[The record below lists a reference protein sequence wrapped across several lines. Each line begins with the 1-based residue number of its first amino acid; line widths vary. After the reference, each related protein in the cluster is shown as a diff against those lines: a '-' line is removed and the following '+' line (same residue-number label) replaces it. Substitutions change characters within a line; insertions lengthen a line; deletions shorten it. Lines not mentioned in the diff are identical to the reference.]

1 MEISA
6 GSLDNENRKNKTLLT
21 RGAFDSL
28 LRGHSWLSGESP
40 PQKYCECYSLSG
52 ARGASWK
59 QSRELSSSGQRGLA
73 ARALRPGA
81 WGETAKSTAWKLLSC
96 MLGPGDG
103 TAGGEG
109 LIRRPEAELCVPFAA
124 LKRNGTIIS
133 FILSFFFFGAWGVI
147 TARKG
152 LRKAGTEKKRCRAWG
167 RCTKIPAIPRCFVFC
182 LEGSESKFGV

>member
-28 LRGHSWLSGESP
+28 LRGHSWLSRESP
-40 PQKYCECYSLSG
+40 PQKYCKCYSFSG

-73 ARALRPGA
+73 TRALRPGTR
-81 WGETAKSTAWKLLSC
+81 GETGKSTAWKLLSC
-96 MLGPGDG
+96 MLGLGAG

-109 LIRRPEAELCVPFAA
+109 FIRHPEAELWISFAG
-124 LKRNGTIIS
+124 LKRNGMIIY
-133 FILSFFFFGAWGVI
+133 FILILFWC
-147 TARKG
+147 
-152 LRKAGTEKKRCRAWG
+152 LRGDYGEERFTENWNKKKRCRAWG
-167 RCTKIPAIPRCFVFC
+167 RCTRIPAIPHCFVFC
-182 LEGSESKFGV
+182 LEGSESNFGV